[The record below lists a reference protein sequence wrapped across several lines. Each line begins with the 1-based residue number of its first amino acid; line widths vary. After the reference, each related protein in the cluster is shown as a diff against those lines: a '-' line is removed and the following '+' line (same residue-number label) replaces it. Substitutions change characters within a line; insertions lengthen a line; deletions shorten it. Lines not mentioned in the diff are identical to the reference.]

1 MGIKPWAQNPQTAE
15 NQHTPKDGERA
26 FTQMRAQIQGDDGH
40 DLAQAVNA
48 WAELPAGFT
57 AAIPVIA
64 KSGENEGR

>member
-1 MGIKPWAQNPQTAE
+1 
-15 NQHTPKDGERA
+15 
-26 FTQMRAQIQGDDGH
+26 MRAQIQGDDGH